1 VAGDRPNIL
10 FLMADQLTASVL
22 PFHGGPAD
30 APHIERLG
38 EEGVVFDAAYCT
50 TPLCAPSRASLLA
63 GTLPSVL
70 GT

>member
-10 FLMADQLTASVL
+10 FVMADQLTASVL
-22 PFHGGPAD
+22 PFYGGPAD
-30 APHIERLG
+30 APNIEPLG

-63 GTLPSVL
+63 GRLPSVL